1 MNNFTD
7 LTGLYPLSKTLSFKL
22 IPVGKT
28 LENIKSSGILQAD
41 SQLSEDFSRLTAL
54 ADDFH
59 KKFIDEVLEHTTLKV
74 DSTGDLDSLS
84 EYWSLFTCTSRD
96 ADIRQQL
103 KTVTEHLRRQVCV
116 GFSADPRFSKLNR
129 KELVTEL
136 LDGFCS
142 ADDRDVVDSFK
153 RYTTYLTDYNRN
165 RMFLYSPE
173 GKYGSISAR
182 LIDENL
188 PVFCRNAGLFSSVAA
203 ALGDETVDTLYRS
216 FESYLNVSDIREMF
230 DISSYP
236 LLLTQKQIDVYNAV
250 IGGIHTPESHT
261 PGLNELINIH
271 NSRLVSGQKKLPL
284 LKQLMKQL
292 LTDREKISWGSGGF
306 TSDQQMLQAVRDFHR
321 LYMSEVH
328 EPLASLLGDIASYD
342 AEGIFIRGGR
352 SLTDISHEFYG
363 HWRHVEDE
371 LVAVYSARVTKRG
384 RKESED
390 SFISRV
396 KTHIVSI
403 DCFSLAEIN
412 RLMFIHEKDI
422 RHRFSAEG
430 SVCCGLFAA
439 VTDAYTAVRRT
450 VEREWSADDRPMQN
464 QREVDSLK
472 VYMDAVLRISQFIK
486 PLDAGHDLAGR
497 DMLFYSVFDRCFEIL
512 NGFVQLYNGVRSH
525 VTRKPYSET
534 KLKLNFGNPALLSGW
549 SVSKEREYRNILLRR
564 DGTYYLA
571 ILGKDGYSRLK
582 DVPSYTGA
590 DAYEKM
596 VYELM
601 GDASKMIPKVAFA
614 KSNEDLYHPSDEILR
629 IRREGS
635 YKAGPAFNRA
645 DLVKFIDFYKQVV
658 MTHPRWSLVDWDW
671 KPSDQYVNIK
681 EFTDSFTGK
690 DYSVSFVP
698 VSPALIDSL
707 TDSGDIYLFRIHK
720 RDFSPYSK
728 GKKSLH
734 TLYFDMLFDER
745 NLRSVVYKLS
755 GGAAMYFRPAS
766 LHPERPTHPAGL
778 PIENKRSEVRRRKPC
793 STFAYD
799 LVKDRRYTEDM
810 FRLDLPL
817 GINYS
822 CTDGKRMP
830 VTAAVRSLIRQGAFR
845 HIIGIHRGVRNL
857 LYMTVIDMTGRVV
870 EQRSLNVISD
880 SYNGMVHEKDYALKL
895 HEREQQQKEQARSWQ
910 SVSRIKELK
919 EGYLSQVISIVTD
932 NILKYQ
938 ALVVM
943 ESAAD
948 KGVHRS
954 QKIEKGVFRQF
965 ETKLVEKLNFL
976 VKKDFPAESA
986 GGVLHGMQLTD
997 RLSDVPDTCFQN
1009 GIIFYVPSSHTMTL
1023 DPLTG
1028 FVNLFSLRYD
1038 NMQNVRTF
1046 FNKFDSIRFDGAR
1059 GSFLFSFDYNR
1070 FHERAAVTRSAWTL
1084 SSAGYRIEHVKTDGF
1099 WRSQQVCLTAEFMA
1113 LFAGYGADLQGDLRE
1128 FIDGVGVRQ
1137 FYERLVQLFN
1147 LTVQVANISRSME
1160 EDYVVSPVLGAGGS
1174 VGAVDGDGGT
1184 DANSAYN
1191 LARKGLLAVR
1201 RVAASAEGENPRLAV
1216 SATEWLRYAQGLDA

>member
-1 MNNFTD
+1 MNDFTD

-22 IPVGKT
+22 VPIGRT
-28 LENIKSSGILQAD
+28 LENIKDSGILQAD
-41 SQLSEDFSRLTAL
+41 TQMAEDFSRLTAL
-54 ADDFH
+54 ADEYH
-59 KKFIDEVLEHTTLKV
+59 KKFIDEVLERTGLKV
-74 DSTGDLDSLS
+74 NSTGDLDSLS
-84 EYWSLFTCTSRD
+84 EYWSLFTSSSRD
-96 ADIRQQL
+96 ADIRRQL
-103 KTVTEHLRRQVCV
+103 KTVTENLRRQVCAD
-116 GFSADPRFSKLNR
+116 FSTDSRFAKLNR
-129 KELVTEL
+129 KEFVTEL

-142 ADDRDVVDSFK
+142 SDDRDVVDSFK
-153 RYTTYLTDYNRN
+153 RYTTYLTGYNRN
-165 RMFLYSPE
+165 RMLLYSPDS
-173 GKYGSISAR
+173 KYGSIAAR

-188 PVFCRNAGLFSSVAA
+188 PVFCRNAGLFTQVSD
-203 ALGDETVDTLYRS
+203 ALSADVLAGLYRD
-216 FESYLNVSDIREMF
+216 FESYLNVSDIRELF
-230 DISSYP
+230 DISCYP

-250 IGGIHTPESHT
+250 IGGIHTPDSHV
-261 PGLNELINIH
+261 PGLNELVNVH
-271 NSRLVSGQKKLPL
+271 NSRLPAGQKKLPL

-292 LTDREKISWGSGGF
+292 LTDREKISWGGGGF
-306 TSDQQMLQAVRDFHR
+306 TSDRQMLQAVRDFHR
-321 LYMSEVH
+321 LYMAEVH
-328 EPLASLLGDIASYD
+328 EPLALLLGDIASYD
-342 AEGIFIRGGR
+342 AEGVFIRGGR
-352 SLTDISHEFYG
+352 GLSDISHDFYG
-363 HWRHVEDE
+363 HWHHVEDE
-371 LVAVYSARVTKRG
+371 LVAVYSARVTKKG

-390 SFISRV
+390 SFIRRV
-396 KTHIVSI
+396 KAHIASI
-403 DCFSLAEIN
+403 ECFSLADMN
-412 RLMFIHEKDI
+412 RFMFIHEKDI
-422 RHRFSAEG
+422 RHRFSAEAG
-430 SVCCGLFAA
+430 AGGLFTA
-439 VTDAYTAVRRT
+439 VIDAYAAVRRT
-450 VEREWSADDRPMQN
+450 VEREWSEDDRPMQN
-464 QREVDSLK
+464 RGEVDSLK
-472 VYMDAVLRISQFIK
+472 VYMDAVLRVFQFVK
-486 PLDAGHDLAGR
+486 PLDAGHDMPSR

-512 NGFVQLYNGVRSH
+512 SGFVQLYNGVRSH

-549 SVSKEREYRNILLRR
+549 SASKEREYRNILLRR

-571 ILGKDGYSRLK
+571 ILGKDGYRHLK
-582 DVPSYTGA
+582 DLPVYTGA

-614 KSNEDLYHPSDEILR
+614 KGNENLYRPSDEILR

-635 YKAGPAFNRA
+635 YKAGPTFNRA
-645 DLVKFIDFYKQVV
+645 DMVKFIDFYKEVV
-658 MTHPRWSLVDWDW
+658 IKHPRWSLIDWGW
-671 KPSDQYVNIK
+671 KPSDRYANIK

-698 VSPALIDSL
+698 VSPALIDRL

-734 TLYFDMLFDER
+734 TLYFDMLFDPR

-766 LHPERPTHPAGL
+766 IRPGRPTHPAGQ
-778 PIENKRSEVRRRKPC
+778 PIENKRSEVRRRKSC
-793 STFAYD
+793 STFPYD

-810 FRLDLPL
+810 FRLDLPVS
-817 GINYS
+817 INYS
-822 CTDGKRMP
+822 CPEGRRMP

-845 HIIGIHRGVRNL
+845 HIIGIHRGIRNL
-857 LYMTVIDMTGRVV
+857 LYLTVIDMTGRVV

-895 HEREQQQKEQARSWQ
+895 QEREQQQKQQARSWQ

-919 EGYLSQVISIVTD
+919 EGYLSQAISIVTD
-932 NILKYQ
+932 SILKYQ
-938 ALVVM
+938 AVVVM

-948 KGVHRS
+948 RGVHRS

-997 RLSDVPDTCFQN
+997 RLSDVPETCFQN

-1028 FVNLFSLRYD
+1028 FVNMFSLRYD

-1046 FNKFDSIRFDGAR
+1046 FSKFDSVRFDAAR
-1059 GSFLFSFDYNR
+1059 GCFLFSFDYNR
-1070 FHERAAVTRSAWTL
+1070 FNDRAASVRSVWTL
-1084 SSAGYRIEHVKTDGF
+1084 SSAGCRVEHVRDDGF
-1099 WRSQQVCLTAEFMA
+1099 WHSRQVDLTAELKT
-1113 LFAGYGADLQGDLRE
+1113 LFTGYGSDLQGDLRG
-1128 FIDGVGVRQ
+1128 FVDGVDVRA
-1137 FYERLVQLFN
+1137 FYEQLVRLFN
-1147 LTVQVANISRSME
+1147 LTAQVANISRSMD
-1160 EDYVVSPVLGAGGS
+1160 EDYVVSPVLGNDGT
-1174 VGAVDGDGGT
+1174 VGTVTGDVGT
-1184 DANSAYN
+1184 DANTAYN

-1216 SATEWLRYAQGLDA
+1216 SATEWLRYAQGLDT